1 MNNFAINNLANMEF
15 MLYGGRSGMNMNCP
29 SIYNGYRL
37 PNSVFGNPYGMY
49 TQYNNPTFNGYNNT
63 GFGQN
68 IPSNYAQKTETNTQA
83 SNTSFQQGITQED
96 MDKLADY
103 YAKNNVLEEGFTG
116 ALTGGL
122 SWMAFE
128 HAQSVF
134 HPKNAIKG
142 AKAANEIFKNI
153 PKGFAK
159 ENAALLEH
167 AHFAV
172 QQAVRDTGKKG
183 WWSKWL
189 RNPLDKKAI
198 DPLVKDMERAIASRK
213 VDKIAEATARLQATR
228 GMDGRIAGAL
238 TGRKTVA
245 ERLKSKADTILKDK
259 NNLISMNKSV
269 ITNNFGELIKTGF
282 KKDFVGFMI
291 FETIFN
297 AGKIM
302 TAFQKDTKTGV
313 EQTTQSLGKSA
324 LGTAGWCVGR
334 AAGTLLA
341 AKVGATLGLGAGP
354 VGAVVGALI
363 GFTVGSVGMWAG
375 HKLGNKIFGTDVA
388 DKVEARNMAK
398 TQEGQAELL
407 QFAMEKAQ
415 EGKTDAKTNQI
426 VYKALNAYA

>member
-159 ENAALLEH
+159 ENAALLEQ

-213 VDKIAEATARLQATR
+213 VDKIAEATARLQAAR

-324 LGTAGWCVGR
+324 LGTAGWCAGR

-398 TQEGQAELL
+398 TQDGQAELL

>member
-15 MLYGGRSGMNMNCP
+15 MLYGGKSGMNMSCP
-29 SIYNGYRL
+29 SVYNGYHT
-37 PNSVFGNPYGMY
+37 NSVFTNPYNM
-49 TQYNNPTFNGYNNT
+49 YNNPSFYGYNNT
-63 GFGQN
+63 NFGQT
-68 IPSNYAQKTETNTQA
+68 IPTNYSQNTTSQNQAA

-103 YAKNNVLEEGFTG
+103 YAKNNALEEGFTG

-128 HAQSVF
+128 HAQSIF

-153 PKGFAK
+153 PKEFAK
-159 ENAALLEH
+159 ENSTLLRE

-189 RNPLDKKAI
+189 RRPLDEKAI
-198 DPLVKDMERAIASRK
+198 EPLVKEMKSAVASRK
-213 VDKIAEATARLQATR
+213 VERIAEATERLQAAR

-245 ERLKSKADTILKDK
+245 ERLKSKVDTIKK
-259 NNLISMNKSV
+259 GKENLISMNSSV
-269 ITNNFGELIKTGF
+269 ISNNFGNLIKSSF
-282 KKDFVGFMI
+282 KKDFVGFMV

-302 TAFQKDTKTGV
+302 TAFQKDTKTGI
-313 EQTTQSLGKSA
+313 EQTGQSLGKSA
-324 LGTAGWCVGR
+324 LGTAGWCLGR
-334 AAGTLLA
+334 AAGTVLA
-341 AKVGATLGLGAGP
+341 AKAGATLGLGAGP

-363 GFTVGSVGMWAG
+363 GFTVGSIGMWAG
-375 HKLGNKIFGTDVA
+375 HKLGNALLGHDVA
-388 DKVEARNMAK
+388 DKVEAQNMAK

-407 QFAMEKAQ
+407 QFAMQKAQ
-415 EGKTDAKTNQI
+415 EGKTDAKTNQV
-426 VYKALNAYA
+426 VYKALNTYA